1 MRTKFGFPETIMKNS
16 LKRLNIQGMKFLT
29 TGIFTFLILCIIAN
43 AQVDSPWISLNGSDV
58 HPTRIL
64 ARLNNQSQ
72 GAVKTARTLSV
83 LQESGSIVS
92 RQYAGIPGLVLLDVA
107 VNNTAPKAGYQPNVN
122 KEQQAEELQDR
133 INVLRNSGL
142 FQYVEPN
149 FIRRINRDASDPA
162 YADGRLWG
170 LKNTGQ
176 NGGVENA
183 DIDADIAWDIT
194 TGSKDVIVAV
204 IDTGIR
210 YTHQELVANMWVN
223 PGEIP
228 NNGLDDDF
236 NGWVDDIYGINA
248 VNDSGDPLDVE
259 DHGTAV
265 ASIIG
270 ASADDKD
277 VVGVAW
283 EVQLMACKA
292 LGPFGGEDSDLIES
306 IEYAVRMGA
315 HIINASWGGGSYGQG
330 LFDAIALAQQNGVLF
345 VAAAGNDG
353 LNNDIFTHF
362 PSNYEIDNIISV
374 ASSDRHDLLP
384 DFSNYG
390 VTSVDIVA
398 PGSEIHVAGSGDEA
412 SNIGTGTGATTVAP
426 DEDYDILDGT
436 SFSAPYVSGVAA
448 LIKSVFPDSQASEL
462 KERILSSA
470 VKSSA
475 FLSKVATG
483 GRLNAWNALQV
494 EPDGTLEASVT
505 PPSQSVLLT
514 GSSQPFF
521 VRVTDLIG
529 IPDATV
535 TATTADGTVT
545 TFANDGSTPD
555 IKEGDAI
562 YSANINLP
570 GATGDYNLV
579 VRVEAEGKAPVEI
592 VLTYTLVPSPSNDD
606 FRLATKVS
614 PSGGQFITNN
624 QFATKEEDEPSHGGF
639 FFSDHS
645 LWWSWSPA
653 VSGPVILDTAGSG
666 FDTILAVYE
675 GNDLNSLREVD
686 SVDNSGSRK
695 AGYLNLNVIKGASY
709 RIVVASHNDTSSGT
723 IRLRIQ
729 PNGVPDLMAPVVK
742 IQSPLSGLIS
752 SQQQIV
758 IKGYSFDPEPSAS
771 GVQEV
776 QLRVNGEISGGS
788 AKGVSD
794 WETIAYLVPGL
805 NTIQAQ
811 AIDFAGNRSEIS
823 KVFVSYVLSDPINDH
838 LKNALVL
845 EGLEGDIEGDSSNA
859 TKQFGEPFH
868 AGNAGGRSVWYSYT
882 PEVDGVLDVAVR
894 RGRFDTLM
902 AIYTGSKVT
911 DIINV
916 AANDDATPSSSGSRI
931 TQALQAG
938 TPYWIVIDGFGG
950 AGGNFGIR
958 YQYSPTD
965 LRELTLTAGEGG
977 IIDGPSGFF
986 GVGTEI
992 ELSAVPNA
1000 GYQFVGWAGSVDGT
1014 DNPIAVV
1021 IDANLEVQ
1029 AQFTPITVSDN
1040 FESGAP
1046 SQAFVSEGSDWT
1058 VTDAESF
1065 TGDYSLKSGAIGH
1078 GESTSLSLRQDFS
1091 SGRGKFDIKV
1101 STEEGWDVVAFL
1113 IDGRLVNEWSG
1124 ELDWQRFEFVI
1135 DGGEHVLEWRYTKD
1149 FSNSEGEDAVF
1160 LDNIDLPLDVTP
1172 APQQTASV
1180 YVSQGDNGGL
1190 DFEIVGNPNQVYI
1203 LETSKSLDKWQ
1214 HIYNGRTD
1222 QEGRLQVRG
1231 VDNGGKSQ
1239 SFFRAVA
1246 E

>member
-1 MRTKFGFPETIMKNS
+1 MKNS
-16 LKRLNIQGMKFLT
+16 LRRLSTQGMKFLT
-29 TGIFTFLILCIIAN
+29 TGIFTFYVVCMMAN
-43 AQVDSPWISLNGSDV
+43 AQEASPWISLNGGEA

-64 ARLNNQSQ
+64 ARLNNHNTSTLI
-72 GAVKTARTLSV
+72 TADVRSA
-83 LQESGSIVS
+83 LQESGSVVS
-92 RQYAGIPGLVLLDVA
+92 RQYPGIPGLVLLDVA
-107 VNNTAPKAGYQPNVN
+107 VNHNAPRAGYRPGVN
-122 KEQQAEELQDR
+122 KEQQAEDLQARMD
-133 INVLRNSGL
+133 VLKQSGF

-149 FIRRINRDASDPA
+149 FIRRISKDAEDPA
-162 YADGRLWG
+162 YVDGRLWG
-170 LKNTGQ
+170 LKNTGES
-176 NGGVENA
+176 GGVENA
-183 DIDADIAWDIT
+183 DIDADLAWDIT
-194 TGSKDVIVAV
+194 TGSKDVLVAV

-223 PGEIP
+223 SGEIP
-228 NNGLDDDF
+228 GNGLDDDF

-248 VNDSGDPLDVE
+248 VNDTGDPLDVE

-292 LGPFGGEDSDLIES
+292 LGPFGGQDSDLIES

-330 LFDAIALAQQNGVLF
+330 LFDAIALAQENGVLF

-374 ASSDRHDLLP
+374 AASDRYDLLG

-390 VTSVDIVA
+390 VTSVDIAA

-412 SNIGTGTGATTVAP
+412 GNIGTGTGSTTVAP

-436 SFSAPYVSGVAA
+436 SFAAPYVSGVAA
-448 LIKSVFPDSQASEL
+448 LIKSVFPDSQAAEL

-514 GSSQPFF
+514 GSAQPVF

-535 TATTADGTVT
+535 TATSPDGTVT
-545 TFANDGSTPD
+545 TFANDGAAPD
-555 IKEGDAI
+555 IKAGDAI

-570 GATGDYNLV
+570 GNTGEYDMV

-592 VLTYTLVPSPSNDD
+592 SLTYTLVPSPSNDD

-614 PSGGQFITNN
+614 PSGGRFITNN
-624 QFATKEEDEPSHGGF
+624 QFATKEEDEPAHGGF

-675 GNDLNSLREVD
+675 GNELNSLREVG

-695 AGYLNLNVIKGASY
+695 AGFLNLNVTKGASY
-709 RIVVASHNDTSSGT
+709 RIVVASHDETSSGT

-729 PNGVPDLMAPVVK
+729 PNGTPDLMAPVVK
-742 IQSPLSGLIS
+742 IQSPPSGLIS
-752 SQQQIV
+752 SEQQIV

-823 KVFVSYVLSDPINDH
+823 KVFVSYVVSDPVNDH

-868 AGNAGGRSVWYSYT
+868 AGNAGGRSMWYTYT
-882 PEVDGVLDVAVR
+882 PEADGQMDIAVR

-902 AIYTGSKVT
+902 AIYTGYKVV
-911 DIINV
+911 DLV
-916 AANDDATPSSSGSRI
+916 AVASNDDATPSSSGSRI
-931 TQALQAG
+931 TQALEAG
-938 TPYWIVIDGFGG
+938 QQYWIVVDGFGG
-950 AGGNFGIR
+950 AGGSFGIR
-958 YQYSPTD
+958 YQYTPTE
-965 LRELTLTAGEGG
+965 LRELVLIAGEGG
-977 IIDGPSGFF
+977 VIDGASGLF
-986 GVGTEI
+986 GIGSEVLLT
-992 ELSAVPNA
+992 AVPDA
-1000 GYQFVGWAGSVDGT
+1000 GFQFAGWAGSVDST
-1014 DNPIAVV
+1014 DNPLNLV
-1021 IDANLEVQ
+1021 IDSNLEVQ
-1029 AQFTPITVSDN
+1029 AQFLPITVSDN
-1040 FESGAP
+1040 FESGGV
-1046 SQAFVSEGSDWT
+1046 SQPFQSEGANWT

-1065 TGDYSLKSGAIGH
+1065 TGSYSLMSGSIGH
-1078 GESTSLSLRQDFS
+1078 GQSTTLSLRQDFS
-1091 SGRGKFDIKV
+1091 AGRGKFDIKT
-1101 STEEGWDVVAFL
+1101 STEEGWDVVSFL

-1124 ELDWQRFEFVI
+1124 DLEWQRFEFLI
-1135 DGGEHVLEWRYTKD
+1135 DAGQHLLEWQYVKD
-1149 FSNSEGEDAVF
+1149 FSNSEGKDAVF
-1160 LDNIDLPLDVTP
+1160 LDNIDLPLEIMS

-1180 YVSQGDNGGL
+1180 YVSQGGQGGL
-1190 DFEIVGNPNQVYI
+1190 DFEIVGQPNQVYI
-1203 LETSKSLDKWQ
+1203 LETSKGLDKWQ
-1214 HIYNGRTD
+1214 QIYNGRTNH
-1222 QEGRLQVRG
+1222 EGRLQVRG
-1231 VDNGGKSQ
+1231 VENGGKSQ
-1239 SFFRAVA
+1239 SFFRAVS